1 MIFFYI
7 CLSIEFIFLSFIY
20 IHFFNLLKI
29 INFFQIFNNNILN
42 IKKYPLFISPY
53 NYLNFIFLFSLKLK
67 RLPL

>member
-1 MIFFYI
+1 MIFFDI

-20 IHFFNLLKI
+20 IHFFNLLKLI
-29 INFFQIFNNNILN
+29 FQIFNNNILN

-53 NYLNFIFLFSLKLK
+53 NDLNFIFLFSLKLK

>member
-20 IHFFNLLKI
+20 IHFFNLLKL
-29 INFFQIFNNNILN
+29 NFQIFNNNILN

>member
-20 IHFFNLLKI
+20 IHFFNLLKLI
-29 INFFQIFNNNILN
+29 FQIFNNNILN